1 MKNLEKITGTI
12 EKKLNEK
19 DDLRETALKKCR
31 DIIRIS
37 RKCIK
42 GIHNGKEVEEM
53 LKEAIDMNR
62 KLKKEL
68 KEHPD
73 LLTSGY
79 MENASQELAEAKIFL
94 AIKNE
99 EDLPRPEDIEV
110 SYTSYLLG
118 FGDVIGELRRVG
130 VNLLKEGKIAEVES
144 VMEKMEAICDK
155 LMEFD
160 YPSGLIPI
168 KRKQDV
174 AKKLLEKMRGDIILF
189 RKNKELEEKME
200 IIIKSLKKKRVKK
213 ENEFGLDVDSVWG

>member
-1 MKNLEKITGTI
+1 MKNLEELTEAI

-19 DDLRETALKKCR
+19 DDMREIALKKCR
-31 DIIRIS
+31 DIIRMS
-37 RKCIK
+37 RRCIK
-42 GIHNGKEVEEM
+42 GIHNGKDVEDMMEEVV
-53 LKEAIDMNR
+53 KMNR
-62 KLKKEL
+62 ELKKKL

-79 MENASQELAEAKIFL
+79 MENASQELAEANIFL
-94 AIKNE
+94 AITKG
-99 EDLPRPEDIEV
+99 EDLPYPEDIEV

-118 FGDVIGELRRVG
+118 FSDVIGELRRIG
-130 VNLLKEGKIAEVES
+130 INLLKEGKIAEVES
-144 VMEKMEAICDK
+144 IMEKMEEICDK

-189 RKNKELEEKME
+189 KKNKELEEKME
-200 IIIKSLKKKRVKK
+200 IIIKSLKKKKEKK
-213 ENEFGLDVDSVWG
+213 ENEFGLDVDSVWR